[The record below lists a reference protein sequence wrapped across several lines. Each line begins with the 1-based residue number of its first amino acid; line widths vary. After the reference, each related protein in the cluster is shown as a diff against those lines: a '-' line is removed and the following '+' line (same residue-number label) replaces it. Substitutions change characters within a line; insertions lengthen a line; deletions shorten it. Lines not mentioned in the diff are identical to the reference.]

1 MRRVT
6 DFAATL
12 PALRRNAPAQDAQ
25 VYDPEDQE
33 GYSGSQISP
42 EGFDEVDLEDVSN
55 HRRAAAVCAEPRERF
70 ATADVLVSV
79 ESVID
84 PEAQERDARRKTA
97 KLSTEVLFP
106 FGRTNKTLR
115 LWASVEICVLFFAP
129 LPLYFALHDFPYSL
143 LVFMYLVGIPGAI
156 TSAHLV
162 FSCLQT
168 QTLGLS
174 ESINDDS
181 CNRNGIL
188 SLWKLINRIYV
199 VLWGCGIVAQLG
211 WIFASGYKTHDL
223 GWIFVALI
231 YNIIVWPFFFIT
243 WHVGREIDSPFDRSV
258 AQVERNPPTIELAL
272 ASAAP
277 ALIVVEAQPES
288 AAGDADAG
296 DADASDGNFQRALS
310 ASAAAADADAPADA
324 ALDAAPDAAP
334 AAAAAVATQL

>member
-1 MRRVT
+1 MRTRRRDPSIETSTAHRRETAPRRALGDGPTRLPRRPRRRTSYAARRGPAT
-6 DFAATL
+6 DFL
-12 PALRRNAPAQDAQ
+12 DGRRGVEPEMHENIHKCLRKYRHMPQEISTHASRNP
-25 VYDPEDQE
+25 
-33 GYSGSQISP
+33 
-42 EGFDEVDLEDVSN
+42 
-55 HRRAAAVCAEPRERF
+55 H
-70 ATADVLVSV
+70 
-79 ESVID
+79 
-84 PEAQERDARRKTA
+84 
-97 KLSTEVLFP
+97 
-106 FGRTNKTLR
+106 
-115 LWASVEICVLFFAP
+115 
-129 LPLYFALHDFPYSL
+129 
-143 LVFMYLVGIPGAI
+143 VG
-156 TSAHLV
+156 
-162 FSCLQT
+162 
-168 QTLGLS
+168 
-174 ESINDDS
+174 
-181 CNRNGIL
+181 NGIL